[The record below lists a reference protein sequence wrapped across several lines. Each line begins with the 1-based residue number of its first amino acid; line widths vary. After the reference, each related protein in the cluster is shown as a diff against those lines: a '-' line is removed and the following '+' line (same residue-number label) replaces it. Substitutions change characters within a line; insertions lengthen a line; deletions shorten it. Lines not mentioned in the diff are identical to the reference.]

1 MPKVRDAIRQV
12 ERDGWVYVRTT
23 GDHRIYHHPQKSGIV
38 VIAGHPGDDIPT
50 GTWNSILRQAGLK

>member
-12 ERDGWVYVRTT
+12 EQDGWVYVRTT
-23 GDHRIYHHPQKSGIV
+23 GSHRIYHHPEKPGIV
-38 VIAGHPGDDIPT
+38 VIAGQPGDDVPT